1 MNDMD
6 ATIPP
11 PTDLSPQMT
20 GPVKGMALLL
30 GANGGIGEAIAT
42 ALACRGADLVL
53 AARDRHRLEDTR
65 DRLTGDRGSVR
76 VAVLDVTDD
85 DAVCDLVESLD
96 GLSVAVNNFALAH
109 RPAPLPAMDVAE
121 FDNVIATAL
130 RATFVA
136 MRAELQAMNSGAS
149 LVNIVSTAGLRGAPG
164 MSGYTAAKHG
174 VIGLTRCAALD
185 MAGRGVRV
193 NAVAPGPIESGGL
206 LRQPADVREQVGSHV
221 PLGRL
226 GQPNEVAEAVA
237 WLASPASSFVTGAV
251 FQVDGGQAAWG
262 G

>member
-1 MNDMD
+1 
-6 ATIPP
+6 
-11 PTDLSPQMT
+11 
-20 GPVKGMALLL
+20 
-30 GANGGIGEAIAT
+30 
-42 ALACRGADLVL
+42 
-53 AARDRHRLEDTR
+53 
-65 DRLTGDRGSVR
+65 
-76 VAVLDVTDD
+76 
-85 DAVCDLVESLD
+85 
-96 GLSVAVNNFALAH
+96 
-109 RPAPLPAMDVAE
+109 MDVAE

-136 MRAELQAMNSGAS
+136 MRAELQAMTSGVS
-149 LVNIVSTAGLRGAPG
+149 LVNIVSTADLRAAPG

-251 FQVDGGQAAWG
+251 FQVDGG
-262 G
+262 

>member
-30 GANGGIGEAIAT
+30 GAHGGIGEAIAT

-149 LVNIVSTAGLRGAPG
+149 LVNIVSTAGLRGGARHVWLHRRQTWRDRTHTLCRSRHGRARGPGQRRGARPHRVRRAP
-164 MSGYTAAKHG
+164 AA
-174 VIGLTRCAALD
+174 TCR
-185 MAGRGVRV
+185 R
-193 NAVAPGPIESGGL
+193 
-206 LRQPADVREQVGSHV
+206 
-221 PLGRL
+221 
-226 GQPNEVAEAVA
+226 
-237 WLASPASSFVTGAV
+237 T
-251 FQVDGGQAAWG
+251 
-262 G
+262 